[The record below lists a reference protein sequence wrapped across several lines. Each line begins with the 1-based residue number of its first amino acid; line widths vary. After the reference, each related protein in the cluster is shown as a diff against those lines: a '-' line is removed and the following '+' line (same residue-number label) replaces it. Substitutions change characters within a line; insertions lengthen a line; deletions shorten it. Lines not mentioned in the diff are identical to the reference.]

1 MISYLKIFPNNG
13 SEIAEFWS
21 VVGLTAILQKEKL
34 NFSLIL

>member
-21 VVGLTAILQKEKL
+21 IVGLTAILQRKNL
-34 NFSLIL
+34 TFL